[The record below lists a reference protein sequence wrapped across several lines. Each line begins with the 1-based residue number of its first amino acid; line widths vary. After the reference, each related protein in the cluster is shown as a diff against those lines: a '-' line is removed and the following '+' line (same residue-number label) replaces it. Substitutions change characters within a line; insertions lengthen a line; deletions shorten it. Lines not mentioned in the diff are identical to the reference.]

1 MNLSQL
7 PKEIQILISEFNP
20 EHRPKMRKV
29 FKELREYISLVSMKY
44 SQCGNCFDTGEQPI
58 ITYIYWQKYVF
69 CSEWCHY
76 DLESYIRK
84 HSNYRVKT
92 SRTTRT

>member
-7 PKEIQILISEFNP
+7 PKEIQILIGEFNP

-29 FKELREYISLVSMKY
+29 FKELREYISLRTMKY
-44 SQCGNCFDTGEQPI
+44 SKCGNCFDTGPQPI

-69 CSEWCHY
+69 CSEWCRH
-76 DLESYIRK
+76 DLESYARK
-84 HSNYRVKT
+84 HST
-92 SRTTRT
+92 SSMRRSYI